1 MVQLGDMACFKW
13 ERDANWKRETVSDTA
28 KVLSHYIDGIMIR
41 TFSHAD
47 VEELAKESS
56 IPVINGLTDDH
67 HPCQALADLMTI
79 YEEKIHLKE

>member
-1 MVQLGDMACFKW
+1 MF
-13 ERDANWKRETVSDTA
+13 WKEMQMGRGETVSDTA
-28 KVLSHYIDGIMIR
+28 KVLSHIDGIMIR

-67 HPCQALADLMTI
+67 HPVALADLMTI
-79 YEEKIHLKE
+79 YEETNTFKGINWLT